1 MLIIKLVGML
11 MKPEGLSGQSQYIC
25 QAVASS
31 NSKTSHNAVF
41 PDASLA
47 GLYKQLASAC
57 LLSELQRQAATN
69 LQNEEELHFFHYQD
83 ERSFCYCVFDISEV
97 VRAWG
102 GETTSWVCLVT
113 VTTRQLYK

>member
-11 MKPEGLSGQSQYIC
+11 MKPEGLSSQSQYIY

-41 PDASLA
+41 PDASLT
-47 GLYKQLASAC
+47 GPYKQLASAC
-57 LLSELQRQAATN
+57 LLSELQRQGATN

-83 ERSFCYCVFDISEV
+83 ECSFCYCF
-97 VRAWG
+97 
-102 GETTSWVCLVT
+102 
-113 VTTRQLYK
+113 